1 MYNLERAKA
10 LYETAL
16 LHVEIASDPEVWLEY
31 SQILLFMGDFDL
43 GTKTTALIASK
54 FSNSPNAP
62 IYLLNAAAM
71 NCAQG
76 QFELA
81 GKFMFQ
87 SIQVGPP
94 TFFSKSEMLFLLSRT
109 FEQSG
114 QMDDS
119 RAEDGYL
126 MVLLMSLFY
135 QKKKKYLHVY

>member
-16 LHVEIASDPEVWLEY
+16 LHVDLATDPGVWLEY
-31 SQILLFMGDFDL
+31 SQILLFLGEFDL

-54 FSNSPNAP
+54 FSNSSSAP

-71 NCAQG
+71 HSAEG

-87 SIQVGPP
+87 SIQTGPP

-114 QMDDS
+114 QTDDS

-126 MVLLMSLFY
+126 MVLST
-135 QKKKKYLHVY
+135 